1 MLWFSIIFGI
11 ISLIS
16 LVYSIINPSGM
27 TDPNG
32 TAEIGALSTL
42 VLIFSIVGICYELS
56 TEKPVTYKYP
66 ASEYVLECEIT
77 TIGEESDTTYVLK
90 IKND

>member
-1 MLWFSIIFGI
+1 MLWFSRIFGV

-16 LVYSIINPSGM
+16 LVYSIVSPDGM
-27 TDPNG
+27 TDPDG

-56 TEKPVTYKYP
+56 REPVTYKSP
-66 ASEYVLECEIT
+66 ANEYVPECEIT
-77 TIGEESDTTYVLK
+77 TIEEESDTTYVLK

>member
-1 MLWFSIIFGI
+1 MLWVLIIFGI

-16 LVYSIINPSGM
+16 LVYSIVSP
-27 TDPNG
+27 DG
-32 TAEIGALSTL
+32 TAEIVALSTL
-42 VLIFSIVGICYELS
+42 ELIFCIVGICYGLS
-56 TEKPVTYKYP
+56 TEPVTYKYP
-66 ASEYVLECEIT
+66 ANKYVLEYEIT

>member
-16 LVYSIINPSGM
+16 LVYSIV
-27 TDPNG
+27 DPGGIDPDG

-42 VLIFSIVGICYELS
+42 VLIFSIIGICYGLS
-56 TEKPVTYKYP
+56 TKPVTYKFP
-66 ASEYVLECEIT
+66 ANEYVLEYEIT

>member
-1 MLWFSIIFGI
+1 MALCIVSIIFGI

-16 LVYSIINPSGM
+16 LVYSIESR
-27 TDPNG
+27 
-32 TAEIGALSTL
+32 TAEIVALSTL
-42 VLIFSIVGICYELS
+42 VLIFSIIGICYGLS
-56 TEKPVTYKYP
+56 TKPVTYKFP
-66 ASEYVLECEIT
+66 ANEYVLEYEIT

>member
-11 ISLIS
+11 ISLTS
-16 LVYSIINPSGM
+16 LVYSIVSPDGM
-27 TDPNG
+27 IDPDG

-56 TEKPVTYKYP
+56 REPVTYKSP
-66 ASEYVLECEIT
+66 ANEYVPECEIT
-77 TIGEESDTTYVLK
+77 TIEEESDTTYVLK

>member
-16 LVYSIINPSGM
+16 LVYSIVSPDGM
-27 TDPNG
+27 TDPDG

-42 VLIFSIVGICYELS
+42 VLIFCIVGICYELS
-56 TEKPVTYKYP
+56 TEPVTYKSP
-66 ASEYVLECEIT
+66 ANEYVLECETT

>member
-1 MLWFSIIFGI
+1 MALCIVSIIFGI

-16 LVYSIINPSGM
+16 LVYSIKSR
-27 TDPNG
+27 
-32 TAEIGALSTL
+32 TAEIVVLSTL
-42 VLIFSIVGICYELS
+42 VLIFSIVGICHELS
-56 TEKPVTYKYP
+56 REPATYKYP
-66 ASEYVLECEIT
+66 ANEYVLEYEIT

>member
-11 ISLIS
+11 ISFIS
-16 LVYSIINPSGM
+16 LVYSIVSPDSM
-27 TDPNG
+27 TDPDG

-56 TEKPVTYKYP
+56 REPVTYKSP
-66 ASEYVLECEIT
+66 ANEYVPECEIT
-77 TIGEESDTTYVLK
+77 TIEEESDTTYVLK

>member
-1 MLWFSIIFGI
+1 MLWVLIIFGI

-16 LVYSIINPSGM
+16 LVYSIVSP
-27 TDPNG
+27 DG
-32 TAEIGALSTL
+32 TAEIVALSTL
-42 VLIFSIVGICYELS
+42 ELILCIVGICYGLS
-56 TEKPVTYKYP
+56 TEPVTYKYP
-66 ASEYVLECEIT
+66 ANKYVLEYEIT

>member
-11 ISLIS
+11 ISLTS
-16 LVYSIINPSGM
+16 LVYSIVSPDGM
-27 TDPNG
+27 TDPDG
-32 TAEIGALSTL
+32 TAELGALSTL

-56 TEKPVTYKYP
+56 REPVIYKSP
-66 ASEYVLECEIT
+66 ANEYVPECEIT
-77 TIGEESDTTYVLK
+77 TIEEESDTTYVLK

>member
-11 ISLIS
+11 LSLIS
-16 LVYSIINPSGM
+16 LVYSIV
-27 TDPNG
+27 DPGGIDPDG

-56 TEKPVTYKYP
+56 TKPVTHKSP
-66 ASEYVLECEIT
+66 ANKYVLECEIT
-77 TIGEESDTTYVLK
+77 TIVEESDTTYVLK

>member
-11 ISLIS
+11 ISLTS
-16 LVYSIINPSGM
+16 LVYSIVSPDGM
-27 TDPNG
+27 TDPDG
-32 TAEIGALSTL
+32 TAELGALSTL

-56 TEKPVTYKYP
+56 REPVTYKSP
-66 ASEYVLECEIT
+66 ANEYVPECEIT
-77 TIGEESDTTYVLK
+77 TIEEESDTTYVLK

>member
-1 MLWFSIIFGI
+1 MALCIVSIIFGI

-16 LVYSIINPSGM
+16 LVYSIESR
-27 TDPNG
+27 
-32 TAEIGALSTL
+32 TAEIVALSTL
-42 VLIFSIVGICYELS
+42 ELIFCIVGICYGLS
-56 TEKPVTYKYP
+56 REPVTYKYP
-66 ASEYVLECEIT
+66 ANEYVLEYEIT